1 MRYTTNSNTYYI
13 NINHAQKTDHV
24 DHPQHM
30 TTKERR
36 HFSRAFMRFTTVNIC
51 NKNLQPIASA
61 TAFVGPGDRFCR
73 RKGLSIA
80 LSRALRAT
88 NFTREERKEIYDQ
101 VFNKNNVWN
110 KKIVRN
116 QIIKLIN
123 SDTKLTKMFA
133 QRLNM
138 TTEQL
143 QSFLKVK

>member
-1 MRYTTNSNTYYI
+1 MRYTTNGNTYYI
-13 NINHAQKTDHV
+13 NINHDKKTDHI

-36 HFSRAFMRFTTVNIC
+36 QFSRAFMRFTTVNIFD
-51 NKNLQPIASA
+51 KNLQPIASA
-61 TAFVGPGDRFCR
+61 TARVGPGDKFCR
-73 RKGLSIA
+73 RKGTSIA
-80 LSRALRAT
+80 LCRALKAT
-88 NFTREERKEIYDQ
+88 KFTREERKEIYDQ

-123 SDTKLTKMFA
+123 SNTKLIEMFA